1 MNAPPKIDLS
11 RLRNV
16 DGRDRGTWLNCGML
30 LSSQGLWGDNDKTM
44 ESNLMRRLVFIAA
57 SVALLGACVSQP
69 QPPLQA
75 KSPMVY
81 DASGTAYPSNVKVWC
96 SWPKTAPAQIMAHDC
111 AVGGGTIG
119 ALATSDPPTHTPGAG
134 IPITL
139 TSTQQKA
146 VRAGVAKGMKDP
158 ESARF
163 GDKMAGAKKADGTIT
178 VCGYVNGKN
187 SYGGYVGM
195 SPFIGILAD
204 TSDGPFGLV
213 DIGSSAKDH
222 AVVIKLCR
230 DSGLGEMS

>member
-1 MNAPPKIDLS
+1 
-11 RLRNV
+11 
-16 DGRDRGTWLNCGML
+16 
-30 LSSQGLWGDNDKTM
+30 
-44 ESNLMRRLVFIAA
+44 
-57 SVALLGACVSQP
+57 
-69 QPPLQA
+69 
-75 KSPMVY
+75 MVY

-119 ALATSDPPTHTPGAG
+119 ALATSDPAPNTLAGAS

-139 TSTQQKA
+139 TSKQQKA

-163 GDKMAGAKKADGTIT
+163 GDKMAGAKKADGAIT

-195 SPFIGILAD
+195 SPFIGVLAD
-204 TSDGPFGLV
+204 GPDGLFGLV
-213 DIGSSAKDH
+213 DIGSSTKDH
-222 AVVIKLCR
+222 ALVVKLCR
-230 DSGLGEMS
+230 DSGLGEIS